1 MGKEPMTKRLA
12 LLEKIVAANTADSF
26 TVYALAMEY
35 RSLGR
40 AEDALRTFEDLRK
53 KDAKYVPMYLMAGQ
67 LLVEMGRPQEARQW
81 FEAGIEAAD
90 RAGDGKAKGELI
102 AALEDC

>member
-1 MGKEPMTKRLA
+1 MSKRLPV
-12 LLEKIVAANTADSF
+12 LEKMVASGTADSF

-40 AEDALRTFEDLRK
+40 GDDALRSFEDLRK

-67 LLVEMGRPQEARQW
+67 LLSEMGRSGEARAW

-90 RAGDGKAKGELI
+90 RAGDGKAKSELS
-102 AALEDC
+102 AALADCD